1 MPDAVV
7 ARPVENDC
15 SRPDGR
21 SIDMRR
27 AGFGGMMEAE
37 AFAFTL
43 TELKS

>member
-15 SRPDGR
+15 SRRDGR
-21 SIDMRR
+21 PVDMRF
-27 AGFGGMMEAE
+27 AGYGGTMEAQ